1 MKFEASLT
9 DTVSYKYR
17 KKHSFG
23 DSEAYSFG
31 LFFFVIPFQA
41 KELSEVWTK
50 KFYRLAE
57 EFMEDAPTFNHERMK
72 VLDSKLKLLLFSFLF
87 FFNFTLSVSHSY

>member
-17 KKHSFG
+17 KKHSFD

-41 KELSEVWTK
+41 KE
-50 KFYRLAE
+50 
-57 EFMEDAPTFNHERMK
+57 
-72 VLDSKLKLLLFSFLF
+72 
-87 FFNFTLSVSHSY
+87 